1 MTKVRLKLPI
11 LFLFLVALVILP
23 VLTLKFVSNEPEE
36 ELTDY
41 TMDEVITSDMPVI
54 NQTTIIV

>member
-23 VLTLKFVSNEPEE
+23 VLTMKFVSTDPSE

-41 TMDEVITSDMPVI
+41 TMDE
-54 NQTTIIV
+54 IIES